1 MSSVFARLVCVGF
14 WAIFFSFSGQPAWG
28 QSDEKAK
35 LIDAAKKE
43 GKLVWYTSTN
53 VTESKPL
60 LDDFEKVYP
69 GIKGEIFRASG
80 EKTLNRIITEARANH
95 SEFDIVTIS
104 EVDALIDAKL
114 LAPYRSPEAKSFI
127 PEFKDPNGYW
137 TAIYINY
144 ATIGYNP
151 KMVSDKEA
159 PKQWEDLLDTKWKSK
174 LAIDQEQYPWF
185 GTLHKAWGR
194 ERAQKYMR
202 ALAKQ
207 NIQWRKGHTL
217 IAQLMAAGEF
227 PLGVVYA
234 HRIEEMK
241 QRGAPVEWVNTVNPI
256 VVTVNAAG
264 HSIRMRRSCSTTFSC
279 PSRRSSGSA
288 RCAEYR
294 RDRTSSLSRH
304 GWSKRSLSCR
314 SSRHKPGRSSSK
326 RSVNFARSSGCKIVS
341 ESSSQRR
348 RVRRVCL
355 FTLSPPRSQRLGG
368 E

>member
-14 WAIFFSFSGQPAWG
+14 WAIFFSLSGQPAWG
-28 QSDEKAK
+28 QSDEKTK

-159 PKQWEDLLDTKWKSK
+159 PKQWEDLLDTKWKTS
-174 LAIDQEQYPWF
+174 LP
-185 GTLHKAWGR
+185 
-194 ERAQKYMR
+194 
-202 ALAKQ
+202 
-207 NIQWRKGHTL
+207 
-217 IAQLMAAGEF
+217 
-227 PLGVVYA
+227 
-234 HRIEEMK
+234 
-241 QRGAPVEWVNTVNPI
+241 
-256 VVTVNAAG
+256 
-264 HSIRMRRSCSTTFSC
+264 SIKNSIL
-279 PSRRSSGSA
+279 GSA
-288 RCAEYR
+288 RC
-294 RDRTSSLSRH
+294 T
-304 GWSKRSLSCR
+304 
-314 SSRHKPGRSSSK
+314 KPGAANAHR
-326 RSVNFARSSGCKIVS
+326 NTCARWRNRIFNGAKVI
-341 ESSSQRR
+341 
-348 RVRRVCL
+348 
-355 FTLSPPRSQRLGG
+355 P
-368 E
+368 

>member
-1 MSSVFARLVCVGF
+1 MSISVGKVVSLILTTVLSCSGAQHA
-14 WAIFFSFSGQPAWG
+14 WAQT
-28 QSDEKAK
+28 DDRAK
-35 LIDAAKKE
+35 IIDAAKRE
-43 GKLVWYTSTN
+43 GKFVWYTSTN

-60 LDDFEKVYP
+60 LDDFEKQYP
-69 GIKGEIFRASG
+69 FIKGEIFRASG
-80 EKTLNRIITEARANH
+80 EKTLNRIVIEARANR

-151 KMVSDKEA
+151 KMVSEKEA
-159 PKQWEDLLDTKWKSK
+159 PKQWEDLLDSKWKGKVS
-174 LAIDQEQYPWF
+174 IDQEQYPWY
-185 GTLHKAWGR
+185 GTLHKSWGR

-202 ALAKQ
+202 GLAKQ

-234 HRIEEMK
+234 HRIEEMR

-264 HSIRMRRSCSTTFSC
+264 ISTKPQHPNTAKLF
-279 PSRRSSGSA
+279 
-288 RCAEYR
+288 Y
-294 RDRTSSLSRH
+294 DYLLSR
-304 GWSKRSLSCR
+304 
-314 SSRHKPGRSSSK
+314 P
-326 RSVNFARSSGCKIVS
+326 A
-341 ESSSQRR
+341 Q
-348 RVRRVCL
+348 
-355 FTLSPPRSQRLGG
+355 QRLRALRRIPARPDIEPFSPRMEQSKLKLQVEPSQTGPQFNATIKEFREVFG
-368 E
+368 L

>member
-1 MSSVFARLVCVGF
+1 MRSVFVRLVCVGLG
-14 WAIFFSFSGQPAWG
+14 AIFFSLGGQPAWG

-60 LDDFEKVYP
+60 LDDFEKLYP
-69 GIKGEIFRASG
+69 GIRGEIFRASG

-114 LAPYRSPEAKSFI
+114 LAPYRSAEAKSFI

-159 PKQWEDLLDTKWKSK
+159 PKQWEDLLDAKWKGK
-174 LAIDQEQYPWF
+174 FAIDQEQYPWF

-264 HSIRMRRSCSTTFSC
+264 LSTKPQHPNAAKLF
-279 PSRRSSGSA
+279 
-288 RCAEYR
+288 Y
-294 RDRTSSLSRH
+294 DFLLS
-304 GWSKRSLSCR
+304 
-314 SSRHKPGRSSSK
+314 KP
-326 RSVNFARSSGCKIVS
+326 A
-341 ESSSQRR
+341 Q
-348 RVRRVCL
+348 
-355 FTLSPPRSQRLGG
+355 QRLRTLRRIPARPDIEPFSPRMEQAKLKLQVEPSQTGPQFKQTISEFREIFG
-368 E
+368 L

>member
-1 MSSVFARLVCVGF
+1 MSSVLTTLISLSLWIMTLAIGVG
-14 WAIFFSFSGQPAWG
+14 SAWG
-28 QSDEKAK
+28 QADEKAK
-35 LIDAAKKE
+35 LVEGAKKE
-43 GKLVWYTSTN
+43 GKLIWYTSTN

-60 LDDFEKVYP
+60 VDDFEKLYP

-80 EKTLNRIITEARANH
+80 EKTLNRIVTEARANH

-151 KMVSDKEA
+151 TLVSEKDA
-159 PKQWEDLLDTKWKSK
+159 PKQWEDLLDPKWRGK
-174 LAIDQEQYPWF
+174 LSIDQEQYPWY
-185 GTLHKAWGR
+185 GTLHKSWGR

-202 ALAKQ
+202 TLAKQ

-217 IAQLMAAGEF
+217 ITQLMAAGEF

-234 HRIEEMK
+234 HRVEEMK

-264 HSIRMRRSCSTTFSC
+264 I
-279 PSRRSSGSA
+279 SA
-288 RCAEYR
+288 KPQHPNTAKLFY
-294 RDRTSSLSRH
+294 DFLLS
-304 GWSKRSLSCR
+304 KQ
-314 SSRHKPGRSSSK
+314 
-326 RSVNFARSSGCKIVS
+326 A
-341 ESSSQRR
+341 Q
-348 RVRRVCL
+348 
-355 FTLSPPRSQRLGG
+355 QRLRTLRRIPARPDIEPFSPRMEQSKLKLQVEPSQSGPQFNATIKEFREVFG
-368 E
+368 L

>member
-1 MSSVFARLVCVGF
+1 MSSVFTRLVCVGLGT
-14 WAIFFSFSGQPAWG
+14 IFFSLGGQPAWG

-241 QRGAPVEWVNTVNPI
+241 HRGAPVEWVNTVNPI

-264 HSIRMRRSCSTTFSC
+264 LSTKPQHPNAAKLF
-279 PSRRSSGSA
+279 
-288 RCAEYR
+288 Y
-294 RDRTSSLSRH
+294 DFLLSKPAQQRL
-304 GWSKRSLSCR
+304 RSLR
-314 SSRHKPGRSSSK
+314 RIP
-326 RSVNFARSSGCKIVS
+326 ARPDIEPFSPRMEQAKLKLQVEPSQSGPQFKQTIS
-341 ESSSQRR
+341 EFREIFG
-348 RVRRVCL
+348 L
-355 FTLSPPRSQRLGG
+355 
-368 E
+368 